1 MPPPKTD
8 DFRIEREDQRLVV
21 TFTPDGRSY
30 TFRIEGD
37 HLSEPVTSP
46 AQTGAGD
53 YTDEEVRTTASEL
66 ARLALKG
73 AP

>member
-1 MPPPKTD
+1 MPSPKTD
-8 DFRIEREDQRLVV
+8 DFRIEREDERLVV

-37 HLSEPVTSP
+37 QLSDPVTSP
-46 AQTGAGD
+46 AQMGASGYAD
-53 YTDEEVRTTASEL
+53 NEVRRAATEL